1 MESVEATIRK
11 VAVVDEMVEIE
22 TEIESKS
29 YSWLYKDTY
38 IHRTEQD
45 PAVLQEKPTWKSELD
60 VHVQKVLIDPPRRSS
75 AYSIDQSAS
84 VHESKAYYLKDESF
98 EDLPSSRMMKD
109 KPAITPVSILNE
121 EENEDF
127 SHKQNTQNKKLLLSK
142 MENTLRSSCW
152 PWHQ

>member
-38 IHRTEQD
+38 IHRTEQE

-84 VHESKAYYLKDESF
+84 VHESKAYYLNQEKWIMPNELNAESKGWIIWGSSFIPYDEGQASNPTR
-98 EDLPSSRMMKD
+98 LHP
-109 KPAITPVSILNE
+109 
-121 EENEDF
+121 
-127 SHKQNTQNKKLLLSK
+127 
-142 MENTLRSSCW
+142 
-152 PWHQ
+152 